1 MRLVTITLRK
11 ILNIMEMLHQGEQ
24 SRVRAKLSDEAI
36 ALAMESRWQE
46 AVAVNTN
53 IIERFPTDV
62 EAHNRLGRAL
72 TELGEFARAR
82 EAYATAV
89 ELAPNNAIAK
99 KNLARL
105 ATLSETKAMP
115 VSEHRRI
122 ALELFL
128 TEIGEGGIVKLSHPA
143 PWGVLARI
151 AVGDQVE
158 LRVKGQRLIV
168 EDIRGEYLGEIE
180 PEYEARLI
188 KSIMNGSKYTAAIL
202 NLEENEIKVIIKKL
216 YQHPDEARHP
226 IFRAKTGKD
235 FHPYN
240 RDSLLRPYFA
250 WEEAPEEEEETLAE
264 GSPIVQDT
272 SEEE

>member
-1 MRLVTITLRK
+1 
-11 ILNIMEMLHQGEQ
+11 MLHKGEQ
-24 SRVRAKLSDEAI
+24 SRLRAKLSDEAI
-36 ALAMESRWQE
+36 ALAMQSRWQE
-46 AVAVNTN
+46 AVVANTN
-53 IIERFPTDV
+53 MIEKFPTDV

-82 EAYATAV
+82 EAYAKALD
-89 ELAPNNAIAK
+89 LAPNNVIAR

-105 ATLSETKAMP
+105 ATLSETKATP
-115 VSEHRRI
+115 VGEHRRI

-128 TEIGEGGIVKLSHPA
+128 TEMGEGGMVKLSHPA
-143 PWGVLARI
+143 PWEVLARM

-158 LRVKGQRLIV
+158 LRVRGQRLIV
-168 EDIRGEYLGEIE
+168 EDIRGEYLGEIQ
-180 PEYEARLI
+180 PEYEARLT
-188 KSIMNGSKYTAAIL
+188 KSIMNGSKYAAAIL
-202 NLEENEIKVIIKKL
+202 NLEEDEIKVIIKKL

-250 WEEAPEEEEETLAE
+250 REEAPEEEGETLAE
-264 GSPIVQDT
+264 GFSIVQDT